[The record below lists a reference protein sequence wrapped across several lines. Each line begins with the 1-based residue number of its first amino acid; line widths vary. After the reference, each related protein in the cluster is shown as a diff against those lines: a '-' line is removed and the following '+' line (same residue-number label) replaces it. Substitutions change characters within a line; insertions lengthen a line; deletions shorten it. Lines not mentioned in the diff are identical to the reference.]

1 MMDPD
6 YCEDDGFSEDYS
18 DDEAEEYVFDTFDRV
33 IDEDELDDPDPEG
46 DSGMSSQHWGMAFAL
61 ADEMADERKEGDY
74 DLDER
79 TDDDNMRQAMRQNPP
94 SGEDKEL
101 PKFEQIVQDICQG
114 RRSLFDYNY

>member
-6 YCEDDGFSEDYS
+6 YCEDDGFSEG
-18 DDEAEEYVFDTFDRV
+18 DDGEEEYIFDTFDRV
-33 IDEDELDDPDPEG
+33 IDESELDAPDPEG
-46 DSGMSSQHWGMAFAL
+46 DSGMSSEHWGMAFAL
-61 ADEMADERKEGDY
+61 ADEIADERKEGDY

-79 TDDDNMRQAMRQNPP
+79 TDGDNFHQAMKQNPP
-94 SGEDKEL
+94 TGDKEL